1 MEYLTYKHTVEI
13 LDAYNQLKQFV
24 MRVIF
29 EQEKLDTAKT
39 DSDLLI
45 SIFES
50 FVHAENESRSDNI
63 KMGIIYRI
71 VARTTKLYDSERI
84 LLWQKKQ

>member
-1 MEYLTYKHTVEI
+1 MTYKHTVEI
-13 LDAYNQLKQFV
+13 LDVLNQLKQFV
-24 MRVIF
+24 VRVIF
-29 EQEKLDTAKT
+29 EQEELDTAKT

-50 FVHAENESRSDNI
+50 FVQAENESRSDNI